1 MKSTQKIYEFFES
14 GPKVSRTQVSSKVF
28 SELCEVFLFEY
39 TYIIMLFYK
48 VFLLVSIYIHIQS
61 WIQAPTLHPS
71 ITEQV
76 HFELELIGNARTN
89 YLCLVWQVLDFS

>member
-1 MKSTQKIYEFFES
+1 
-14 GPKVSRTQVSSKVF
+14 
-28 SELCEVFLFEY
+28 
-39 TYIIMLFYK
+39 MLDQILLICL
-48 VFLLVSIYIHIQS
+48 FLLVSIYTSSDS

-89 YLCLVWQVLDFS
+89 YLCLVWQLLDLS